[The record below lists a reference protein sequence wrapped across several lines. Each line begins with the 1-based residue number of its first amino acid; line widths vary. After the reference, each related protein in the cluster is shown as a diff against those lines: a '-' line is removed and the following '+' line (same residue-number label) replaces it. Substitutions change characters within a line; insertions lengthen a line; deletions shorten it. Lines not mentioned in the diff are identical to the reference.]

1 MKATPALLIAFTFLS
16 ALPSAGCG
24 GNNSPPA
31 ESPEPAS
38 EESES
43 EEDLSADEADLLAQ
57 IEESANIA
65 DAQAAAAAEGPS
77 ASSDGEREIIY
88 RVSQDGLKVQI
99 EGAEFFPEVEAVK
112 VGGRWGV
119 KLRVQ
124 AITNAE
130 RVLQTAS
137 SSPLA
142 FGGFVRRGVK
152 ERITDKRDAGADI
165 SLVPGSTLE
174 FKRTWPG
181 PGEQGLA
188 PGEELELHVGL
199 WGYGA
204 ERGATKPVR
213 KFLVVTMVATAA
225 GATPKMQPPH

>member
-1 MKATPALLIAFTFLS
+1 MKATPAHPIASAFLLAFVTTS
-16 ALPSAGCG
+16 CG
-24 GNNSPPA
+24 GNDKPQA
-31 ESPEPAS
+31 ESPEPAAPQS
-38 EESES
+38 SDEE
-43 EEDLSADEADLLAQ
+43 LSDDEADLLAQ

-65 DAQAAAAAEGPS
+65 DAQAAAASEGPS
-77 ASSDGEREIIY
+77 TSPDGEREIVY

-124 AITNAE
+124 AMTKSE
-130 RVLQTAS
+130 RILLTAS

-142 FGGFVRRGVK
+142 FGGFVRRGEK
-152 ERITDKRDAGADI
+152 ERITDKRDGGADI
-165 SLVPGSTLE
+165 SLEPGSTLE

-181 PGEQGLA
+181 TGEQGLA

-199 WGYGA
+199 WGYG
-204 ERGATKPVR
+204 EKGATRPVR
-213 KFLVVTMVATAA
+213 KFLVVTMVATEK
-225 GATPKMQPPH
+225 GATPKMQPPQ